1 MLSRLRLILA
11 LALVLVLVA
20 LPATAA
26 LPLEAPDHDDH
37 EHSHDDHADE
47 HDGHDVLG
55 EFDDPHGHSHD
66 DVSEADLAHAAATI
80 AENAERWSGFLDE
93 LRLNSSN
100 PIATDEATYQAYA
113 RVFSD
118 PHGCLVHDGFEPPE
132 GAPVSPYAKGRGC
145 QLDYLTYEEVIE
157 GAKFLERRFPDLLQV
172 IRLDEAYDDASMT
185 SAGIARPVAFENGTF
200 KLFGRDT
207 SPLYMFKVTNANSE
221 IPEADRLH
229 FTYGLSIHG
238 LERAG
243 LEGGVRAMEDL
254 VTWAACEDDER
265 AGDIPACELEGPF
278 PKEIVESDT
287 ERPVPTAGEVLDHTV
302 NYFFLPNP
310 DGWRLG
316 QKRSATELRGGDA
329 NVNYLPGPSYL
340 RGNGHGV
347 DLNRDWPSIGYTDK
361 GHQPLSEPETR
372 AFHDVFS
379 DIRDRTSAGHF
390 AGGIDLHGMLLA
402 SAFSYT
408 LLGADQR
415 DFRKNDITVETSLR
429 TYEDQT
435 QRLRW
440 SPYIGDSTGDGEQD
454 QPAALIPV
462 ADEWGTIYDT
472 IGYTVTGALGFW
484 MDDSRIGLGGVGI
497 NNEMALSNLAPNSVY
512 EPGLNQTHIDGNKGL
527 IYSQIAA
534 LMFEEEVA
542 FEPTGTVGYVHNP
555 IRIVDEGFD
564 RPANPGL
571 HAQNDIDVFLPCQ
584 GELQQQLPSNC
595 GPGTFSM
602 EGADVTYEFEV
613 LGNDRGVHNGGMTV
627 RSTTPQQGVGAVH
640 LTAGVILE
648 RLGDE
653 GEWETMKTLSRTN
666 TTYNDPEP
674 GTWRIRFDTLP
685 DAFPR
690 RVEISFQ
697 RDTAEADPGQNPIDA
712 STMDFF
718 TELNEYVPA
727 GKELRAVEIESVV
740 TGDLDAYDTLVVTN
754 DLGNASWLA
763 DEQDGLGL
771 SGAEVEQYFAALRGF
786 AESGGN
792 LVLTDGALHGL
803 ADLGLVDAEA
813 IVEGGGL
820 AGFYAFAPDGE
831 LTYAD
836 PDTYPLTRGVDLP
849 GAAERN
855 LGERQAVEPTPLG
868 FHPGGAGHA
877 QMPFWGVDRGAWEA
891 NCQAEEPTHCTA
903 ATTSSQ
909 GSATNLGEV
918 TVGEGVIRIAG
929 TLLPDPLRQEDHRGD
944 NRFGLAS
951 YALTYTS
958 YIVFEN
964 LIDWDRGRDDTDPQE
979 PDEPVATQL
988 TYTGETTVRGNDD
1001 VRLAAELA
1009 TADGTPIAG
1018 ATVTFAYDGEEYPA
1032 VTNEDGRADV
1042 DAPAHSGREATV
1054 TVTFAGDDDHEPS
1067 STEATVRRGQGNGQG
1082 SAAAA
1087 SSGGFAAQAAA
1098 SLGTPFAGTVL
1109 WLTVGLFAA
1118 ALATFLVR
1126 RRSLG
1131 GH

>member
-1 MLSRLRLILA
+1 MSRLRLLLA
-11 LALVLVLVA
+11 LGLVMALVA
-20 LPATAA
+20 LPTTAA
-26 LPLEAPDHDDH
+26 LPLEPTDHDDH
-37 EHSHDDHADE
+37 DDHDDT
-47 HDGHDVLG
+47 HDVLG

-66 DVSEADLAHAAATI
+66 DVSEADRTNAAATI
-80 AENAERWSGFLDE
+80 MENAERWSGFLDE
-93 LRLNSSN
+93 LRLNTGN
-100 PIATDEATYQAYA
+100 PIATDDATYTAFA

-118 PHGCLVHDGFEPPE
+118 PHGCLLHDGFEPPE
-132 GAPVSPYAKGRGC
+132 GSPVSPYAKGRGC
-145 QLDYLTYEEVIE
+145 QLDYLTYEEVLE
-157 GAKFLERRFPDLLQV
+157 GAKFLEQRFPDLLEV
-172 IRLDEAYDDASMT
+172 IRLDERYDDPSMT

-200 KLFGRDT
+200 RLFGRDT
-207 SPLYMFKVTNANSE
+207 SPLYMFKVTNRNSE
-221 IPEADRLH
+221 TPEEERLH

-265 AGDIPACELEGPF
+265 AEDIPACELEGPF
-278 PKEIVESDT
+278 PKEIVESETDP
-287 ERPVPTAGEVLDHTV
+287 EIFPVPTAGEVLDETV

-316 QKRSATELRGGDA
+316 QKRSATELRDGGVNA
-329 NVNYLPGPSYL
+329 NYLPGPSFL

-361 GHQPLSEPETR
+361 SHQPLSEPETR

-379 DIRDRTSAGHF
+379 DIRDRTSAKRF
-390 AGGIDLHGMLLA
+390 AGGIDLHGMSLA

-415 DFRKNDITVETSLR
+415 DYRKNEITVETSLR

-484 MDDSRIGLGGVGI
+484 MDDSEIGLGGVGI
-497 NNEMALSNLAPNSVY
+497 NNEMALSNIVPNTVY

-534 LMFEEEVA
+534 LMFEEEVS

-555 IRIVDEGFD
+555 VRITDEGTG
-564 RPANPGL
+564 RPSNPDDL
-571 HAQNDIDVFLPCQ
+571 PAQGDIDVFLPCQ
-584 GELQQQLPSNC
+584 GELQQQLPGNC
-595 GPGTFSM
+595 GPGTFSFD
-602 EGADVTYEFEV
+602 GSDLTYEFEV

-627 RSTTPQQGVGAVH
+627 RSTTPQQGVGAAH

-648 RLGDE
+648 RLDDD
-653 GEWETMKTLSRTN
+653 GEWETMKDLSRTN

-674 GTWRIRFDTLP
+674 GTWRIRFDPFP

-718 TELNEYVPA
+718 TELNEYVPD
-727 GKELRAVEIESVV
+727 GQKLQAVDVAAV
-740 TGDLDAYDTLVVTN
+740 TAGDLGAYDTLIVTHN
-754 DLGNASWLA
+754 LGNRDWLTS
-763 DEQDGLGL
+763 EDGLGL
-771 SGAEVEQYFAALRGF
+771 SGDEVREYFVALRGF
-786 AESGGN
+786 ADGGGN

-803 ADLGLVDAEA
+803 ADLELVGEDDVIED
-813 IVEGGGL
+813 GGL

-831 LTYAD
+831 LTYED
-836 PDTYPLTRGVDLP
+836 PDTHHLARGVDLP

-868 FHPGGAGHA
+868 YHPSGAAHA
-877 QMPFWGVDRGAWEA
+877 RMPFWGVDRDAWEDH
-891 NCQAEEPTHCTA
+891 CGEEPTHCTT
-903 ATTSSQ
+903 ATTSSE
-909 GSATNLGEV
+909 GTATNLGEIAL
-918 TVGEGVIRIAG
+918 GDGVVRIAG
-929 TLLPDPLRQEDHRGD
+929 TLLPDPLRQEDENGD

-964 LIDWDRGRDDTDPQE
+964 LIDWEREREDPEEPTDPG
-979 PDEPVATQL
+979 EPVATQL
-988 TYTGETTVRGNDD
+988 AYIGETTVRGNND
-1001 VRLAAELA
+1001 VHLAAEL
-1009 TADGTPIAG
+1009 TTEDDTPVADGE
-1018 ATVTFAYDGEEYPA
+1018 VTFLYDGEEY
-1032 VTNEDGRADV
+1032 
-1042 DAPAHSGREATV
+1042 DATTDEHGQASAEARPHSGRDATV
-1054 TVTFAGDDDHEPS
+1054 TVTFDGDDDHEPS
-1067 STEATVRRGQGNGQG
+1067 AAEATIRRGQGNGPG
-1082 SAAAA
+1082 TAA
-1087 SSGGFAAQAAA
+1087 SASSDGLTAQAAA
-1098 SLGTPFAGTVL
+1098 SPGLPGPGTAL
-1109 WLTVGLFAA
+1109 WLTLGLLAA
-1118 ALATFLVR
+1118 AATALLLR

-1131 GH
+1131 SP